1 MNWQEYK
8 TYHKNKYGT
17 TSQHMLSQDYK
28 AYKIKEVGATRR
40 HVSPTRHISPT
51 RRHVS
56 PTQHVSPIRY
66 EHALK
71 TLPESRYY
79 KTQQLERVS
88 QRAHEGR
95 GSPTRGWAA
104 VAPQRGRERHDLKSR
119 CGAKAFLDPE
129 HEKFPVMSAS
139 RYNNK
144 CEVSCQG
151 VQAAYNRAN
160 QYKHFDIARKAEQL
174 GHSHCGWG
182 ERTRSPRRSP
192 GPIRR
197 HMSQP
202 RLRY

>member
-8 TYHKNKYGT
+8 TYHKSKYGT
-17 TSQHMLSQDYK
+17 TSQNMLSQDYQ
-28 AYKIKEVGATRR
+28 AYKTKELGTTRR
-40 HVSPTRHISPT
+40 HTSPTRHM
-51 RRHVS
+51 
-56 PTQHVSPIRY
+56 SPIRY

-71 TLPESRYY
+71 TLPESRHY
-79 KTQQLERVS
+79 KRTQLERVS
-88 QRAHEGR
+88 QHAHEGR

-104 VAPQRGRERHDLKSR
+104 IAPQRGRERHELKER
-119 CGAKAFLDPE
+119 CGSKAFLDPE

-182 ERTRSPRRSP
+182 ERQRSPVRRYT
-192 GPIRR
+192 
-197 HMSQP
+197 SQP
-202 RLRY
+202 RMRY